1 MIDET
6 SNKEAK
12 LACRAIRERWP
23 MSDEVRAKVVA
34 SLENVVANG
43 KSDSVKIKAARA
55 LASLDSIN
63 LKEEQEQ
70 PPPAPQQLHIHANL
84 TDVDQRRTRL
94 SALSARLGFNG
105 VVVEGSAVDATANLE
120 GTGGA

>member
-1 MIDET
+1 MTDET

-12 LACRAIRERWP
+12 MACRAIRERWP
-23 MSDEVRAKVVA
+23 MSDEVRARVVA

-55 LASLDSIN
+55 LASLDGLN
-63 LKEEQEQ
+63 LKDEQEQ